1 VDDVAALGRAERSG
15 GTVVLRLDPEKR
27 SLSYVA
33 SGFAWE
39 TF

>member
-15 GTVVLRLDPEKR
+15 GTVVLRLDPDKR
-27 SLSYVA
+27 RLTYVM